1 MWEVPFDCGRSFSRR
16 GENNGEAHLPQVPR
30 PLSKGKLLQKMRLS
44 INAANFLSR
53 NVRSTAGKEVG
64 QKMVKGMAKDIER
77 GERTGIL
84 HEQA

>member
-1 MWEVPFDCGRSFSRR
+1 
-16 GENNGEAHLPQVPR
+16 
-30 PLSKGKLLQKMRLS
+30 MRLS